1 MNYNVWFFLKSV
13 TLFIVLSIIYTGTV
27 YFIPNVN
34 RGLESF
40 YNFEV
45 NQNLLIKLDQ
55 LLGKIRTTENNI
67 DSKIDNIAP
76 NTSQNIKGRTGQ

>member
-13 TLFIVLSIIYTGTV
+13 TLFIVLSIIYTWTV

-34 RGLESF
+34 RWLESF

-55 LLGKIRTTENNI
+55 LLWKIRTTENNI

-76 NTSQNIKGRTGQ
+76 NTSQNIKWRTWQ